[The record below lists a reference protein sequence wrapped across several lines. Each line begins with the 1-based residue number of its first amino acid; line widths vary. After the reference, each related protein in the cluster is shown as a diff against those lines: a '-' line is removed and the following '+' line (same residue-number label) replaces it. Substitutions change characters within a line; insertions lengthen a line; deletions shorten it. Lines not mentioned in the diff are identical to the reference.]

1 MSNDSQYL
9 EAMNPSLFYEA
20 VTPSDTVN
28 FTGPV
33 GLAAG
38 PGGDVLA
45 NAIFIGVGG
54 IVVAIRDDDTTVTF
68 TGTIAGSILPIKC
81 KRINS
86 TTTTATDMVA
96 LF

>member
-28 FTGPV
+28 FIGPINLEV
-33 GLAAG
+33 GS
-38 PGGDVLA
+38 GGDVLA
-45 NAIFIGVGG
+45 NAIFVGVGG
-54 IVVAIRDDDTTVTF
+54 IVVAIRDDDTAITF
-68 TGTIAGSILPIKC
+68 TGAVAGSILPIKC
-81 KRINS
+81 KRINA